1 MANEFVIKHGFHSKD
16 DSQITGSLDVSGT
29 LTAGGSVVGAGGPF
43 TQIGSTSTYQAQDS
57 KALQITGSLI
67 VTGSFIPLGSATDD
81 TNVLIGKDPATNIT
95 STSANN
101 VVIGNEAGGGGGTF
115 DNADGNVL
123 LGYQA
128 GNGVD
133 GGDYN
138 ICIGQQAGYLMD
150 GNSSII
156 AMGYQAI
163 RNIGQNYAIGIGYA
177 AGRFQ
182 TNGPHVLLGANAG
195 MGVSGQS
202 AGRYNTCIGDSSGY
216 VLEDGYWNVVMGGE
230 DAGYK
235 LKDGY
240 HNLIIGG
247 EDTAYHLTDG
257 SGNIILGS
265 KAGSSIVTGDDN
277 IIIGHSASFTSDVSN
292 QLFIGSASFATISA
306 SLATGETIVRSQRP
320 FQTIG
325 TNPFTASADNVG
337 NYFRMGGN
345 VTCSIIANVT
355 ASCPI
360 GAEFDF
366 FQTSSAGNVLFE
378 AEPQVTINS
387 KNDNLNLA
395 GQFSS
400 ATIKKVGTDEW
411 DLMGDLT

>member
-1 MANEFVIKHGFHSKD
+1 MPNEFVIKNGFHSKD

-150 GNSSII
+150 DTSSII

-230 DAGYK
+230 D
-235 LKDGY
+235 
-240 HNLIIGG
+240 
-247 EDTAYHLTDG
+247 TAYHLTDG

-277 IIIGHSASFTSDVSN
+277 IIIGHSASLAGDGSY
-292 QLFIGSASFATISA
+292 QLFIGSASLATISA

-345 VTCSIIANVT
+345 VTCSIKVNAT
-355 ASCPI
+355 ASCPV

-366 FQTSSAGNVLFE
+366 FQTSSALNVLFE
-378 AEPQVTINS
+378 ADPGVTINS
-387 KNDNLNLA
+387 KNDNLNLS

-400 ATIKKVGTDEW
+400 ATIKKIGTDEW